1 MRSEYWSRNLRN
13 LRKPSSTTGRPRA
26 TGAAARLGGN
36 MITVSYHPW
45 QVAHFHARGLYFCR
59 VDGRV
64 VLSDEL
70 DGQCLED
77 DVLLSSMRFLMDTDA
92 FRRADDLPVRIAFL
106 ESLHEFPA
114 VFGDTSYDVLVFDNL
129 VLDLYLAGR
138 RYCPAR
144 GLWLRAA
151 PSGWALTGP
160 PGRVWGAL
168 V

>member
-1 MRSEYWSRNLRN
+1 
-13 LRKPSSTTGRPRA
+13 
-26 TGAAARLGGN
+26 

-45 QVAHFHARGLYFCR
+45 QIAHFHARGLYFCR
-59 VDGRV
+59 ADGRV
-64 VLSDEL
+64 LLSDQA
-70 DGQCLED
+70 DGCAED
-77 DVLLSSMRFLMDTDA
+77 DILLSSMRQLLDTDA
-92 FRRADDLPVRIAFL
+92 FRRAHDLPLRIAFADSL
-106 ESLHEFPA
+106 EELA
-114 VFGDTSYDVLVFDNL
+114 TVFGDSAYDVLILDNL
-129 VLDLYLAGR
+129 VLDLFQVGR